1 MRFWLVLYNPLLSG
15 GFMSLL
21 TAQNLTFGFLDGVLF
36 KGAAFKVEE
45 TDRIGLIGANG
56 TGKTSL
62 FKLIIGKYS
71 PNEGGIVRG
80 KDVRIGYME
89 QYLECDDNQTLYDE
103 ALTVFSDV
111 TRMEEELE
119 EITQKLLSDS
129 SIELIEKQIKLTEEI
144 ERRDGLI
151 YKAKTK
157 SALLGLGFSEND
169 LNLKVN
175 SLSGGQRSKL
185 SLCKLLLS
193 NTNLLLLDEPT
204 NNLDIDAV
212 TWLEDFL
219 IKYKGAIIVVSH
231 DRYFLDKVT
240 TSTMEI
246 AHKKLT
252 LTTGNYTVFQKIKAE
267 RELTIEREYEK
278 TIAEIKRIEG
288 IIEQQKRFNQ
298 ARNYVTIAS
307 KEKQIERLK
316 ETLVIPD
323 KALKSVYF
331 SFKTDIRTGDE
342 VVSIKDLAK
351 SFPNKQLFSNFN
363 LSVFREEKVFLL
375 GPNGCGKSTFLKIL
389 NKEVQQDYGTFRFGS
404 NVKIGYFDQNID
416 KLHSDKTVLD
426 EVWDMYRHMTET
438 EIRSA
443 LAMFLFCGEDV
454 FKKVSLLSGGE
465 RAKISLLK
473 IMLSKPN
480 FLILDEPTNHL
491 DITSREV
498 LENALLD
505 FDGTMLVVSHDRY
518 FINKLA
524 TKTVYLTHNG
534 AVNIDGNYDSYLEY
548 RQNNAESE
556 KIVAEK
562 KPVVN
567 DYKLRKERASNERKR
582 KTRISKLEAEIEEI
596 EIKSATLETEIS
608 SPEISA
614 NYETLLEYTNNLNTL
629 RTMLEEMYTEWEEL
643 QAEE

>member
-1 MRFWLVLYNPLLSG
+1 
-15 GFMSLL
+15 MSLL

-45 TDRIGLIGANG
+45 NDKIGLIGANG

-62 FKLIIGKYS
+62 FKLIIGTYT

-89 QYLECDDNQTLYDE
+89 QYLECDDNQTLYNE

-111 TRMEEELE
+111 ARMEEELE
-119 EITQKLLSDS
+119 EINERLLTES
-129 SIELIEKQIKLTEEI
+129 SIELIEKQVKLTEEI
-144 ERRDGLI
+144 ERRDGLV

-157 SALLGLGFSEND
+157 SALIGLGFSEKD
-169 LNLKVN
+169 LDLKVN

-193 NTNLLLLDEPT
+193 DTNLLLLDEPT

-212 TWLEDFL
+212 NWLEDFL
-219 IKYKGAIIVVSH
+219 IKYKGAVIVVSH
-231 DRYFLDKVT
+231 DRYFLDKIT

-252 LTTGNYTVFQKIKAE
+252 LTTGNYSVFQKLKAE

-278 TIAEIKRIEG
+278 TITEIKRIEG

-298 ARNYVTIAS
+298 ARNYITIAS

-316 ETLVIPD
+316 ETLVVPD
-323 KALKSVYF
+323 KALKSIHF
-331 SFKTDIRTGDE
+331 SFKTDVRTGDE
-342 VVSIKDLAK
+342 VVNVKDLSK
-351 SFPNKQLFSNFN
+351 SFPDKKLFSNLN
-363 LSVFREEKVFLL
+363 LSVFREDRVFLL

-389 NKEVQQDYGTFRFGS
+389 NKEVSQDYGTFRFGS

-426 EVWDMYRHMTET
+426 EVWDMYRFMTET

-454 FKKVSLLSGGE
+454 YKKVSLLSGGE

-498 LENALLD
+498 LENALSD
-505 FDGTMLVVSHDRY
+505 FDGTMLVVSHDR
-518 FINKLA
+518 
-524 TKTVYLTHNG
+524 
-534 AVNIDGNYDSYLEY
+534 
-548 RQNNAESE
+548 
-556 KIVAEK
+556 
-562 KPVVN
+562 
-567 DYKLRKERASNERKR
+567 
-582 KTRISKLEAEIEEI
+582 
-596 EIKSATLETEIS
+596 
-608 SPEISA
+608 
-614 NYETLLEYTNNLNTL
+614 
-629 RTMLEEMYTEWEEL
+629 
-643 QAEE
+643 

>member
-1 MRFWLVLYNPLLSG
+1 
-15 GFMSLL
+15 MSLL

-45 TDRIGLIGANG
+45 NDKIGLIGANG
-56 TGKTSL
+56 CGKTSL
-62 FKLIIGKYS
+62 FKLIIGTYS
-71 PNEGGIVRG
+71 ANEGGIVRG

-89 QYLECDDNQTLYDE
+89 QYLECDDNQTLYNE
-103 ALTVFSDV
+103 ALTVFNDV
-111 TRMEEELE
+111 AEMEIELE
-119 EITQKLLSDS
+119 EINERLLSES
-129 SIELIEKQIKLTEEI
+129 SIDLIERQVKLTEEI
-144 ERRDGLI
+144 ERRDGLV

-157 SALLGLGFSEND
+157 SALIGLGFSEND
-169 LNLKVN
+169 LDLKVN

-204 NNLDIDAV
+204 NNLDVDAIN
-212 TWLEDFL
+212 WLEDFL
-219 IKYKGAIIVVSH
+219 IKYKGAVIVVSH
-231 DRYFLDKVT
+231 DRYFLDKIT

-246 AHKKLT
+246 SHKKLT
-252 LTTGNYTVFQKIKAE
+252 LTTGNYTVFQKLKAE
-267 RELTIEREYEK
+267 RELTVEREYEK
-278 TIAEIKRIEG
+278 TITEIKRIEG

-298 ARNYVTIAS
+298 ARNYITIAS

-316 ETLVIPD
+316 ETLVVPD
-323 KALKSVYF
+323 KALKSVHF
-331 SFKTDIRTGDE
+331 SFKTDVRTGDE
-342 VVSIKDLAK
+342 VVKVQGLSK
-351 SFPNKQLFSNFN
+351 SFPDKRLFSNFD
-363 LSVFREEKVFLL
+363 LSVYREDRVFLL
-375 GPNGCGKSTFLKIL
+375 GPNGCGKSTFLKII
-389 NKEVQQDYGTFRFGS
+389 NKEVTQDYGTFRFGS

-426 EVWDMYRHMTET
+426 EVWDMYRFMTET

-524 TKTVYLTHNG
+524 TKTVYLTHDG
-534 AVNIDGNYDSYLEY
+534 AVNIDGNYDDYLAY
-548 RQNNAESE
+548 RQNMTVEKAEE
-556 KIVAEK
+556 ATK

-567 DYKLRKERASNERKR
+567 DYKLRKEKASNERKR
-582 KTRISKLEAEIEEI
+582 KTRIAKLEVEIEETENI
-596 EIKSATLETEIS
+596 ISVLEEEIS
-608 SPEISA
+608 NPEISA
-614 NYETLLEYTNNLNTL
+614 SYEKLLEHTNTL
-629 RTMLEEMYTEWEEL
+629 NELRTNLEAMYSEWEEL
-643 QAEE
+643 QSEE

>member
-1 MRFWLVLYNPLLSG
+1 
-15 GFMSLL
+15 MSLL

-45 TDRIGLIGANG
+45 NDRIGLIGANG

-62 FKLIIGKYS
+62 FKLITGEYS

-111 TRMEEELE
+111 AKMEAELE
-119 EITQKLLSDS
+119 EITEKLLSDS
-129 SIELIEKQIKLTEEI
+129 SIELIERQVKLTEDI

-157 SALLGLGFSEND
+157 SALLGLGFSESD
-169 LNLKVN
+169 LILKVN

-219 IKYKGAIIVVSH
+219 IKYKGAVIVVSH

-246 AHKKLT
+246 AHKKIT
-252 LTTGNYTVFQKIKAE
+252 LTTGNYTVFQKLKAE

-278 TIAEIKRIEG
+278 TITEIKRIEG

-298 ARNYVTIAS
+298 ARNYITIAS

-316 ETLVIPD
+316 ETLILPD
-323 KALKSVYF
+323 KALKSVHF
-331 SFKTDIRTGDE
+331 SFKTDVRTGDE
-342 VVSIKDLAK
+342 VLFVKDLSK
-351 SFPNKQLFSNFN
+351 SFPDKLLFTDFN
-363 LSVFREEKVFLL
+363 LSVYREENVFLL

-389 NKEVQQDYGTFRFGS
+389 NKEIQQDYGTFRFGS

-426 EVWDMYRHMTET
+426 EVWDMYRFMTET
-438 EIRSA
+438 EVRNA

-465 RAKISLLK
+465 RAKLSLLK
-473 IMLSKPN
+473 IMLAKPN
-480 FLILDEPTNHL
+480 LLILDEPTNHL

-534 AVNIDGNYDSYLEY
+534 AVNIDGNYDNYLEY
-548 RQNNAESE
+548 RQNSTQT
-556 KIVAEK
+556 AEK
-562 KPVVN
+562 TVEKKTVVN
-567 DYKLRKERASNERKR
+567 DYKLRKEKASNERKR
-582 KTRISKLEAEIEEI
+582 KTRIAKLEVEIEETETEIACLEAEI
-596 EIKSATLETEIS
+596 S
-608 SPEISA
+608 SPQVSA
-614 NYETLLEYTNNLNTL
+614 DYEKLLKYTNNLNEL
-629 RTMLEEMYTEWEEL
+629 KNRLEEMYSEWEEL
-643 QAEE
+643 QTEE

>member
-1 MRFWLVLYNPLLSG
+1 
-15 GFMSLL
+15 MSML

-45 TDRIGLIGANG
+45 NDRIGLIGANG

-62 FKLIIGKYS
+62 FKLIIGDYS
-71 PNEGGIVRG
+71 ANEGGIVRG

-111 TRMEEELE
+111 AQMEADLV
-119 EITQKLLSDS
+119 EITEKLLTDS
-129 SIELIEKQIKLTEEI
+129 SIELIEKQIKLTEDI
-144 ERRDGLI
+144 EHRDGLV
-151 YKAKTK
+151 YKSKTK
-157 SALLGLGFSEND
+157 SALLGLGFSESD

-252 LTTGNYTVFQKIKAE
+252 LTTGNYTVFQKLKAE

-278 TIAEIKRIEG
+278 TITEIKRIEG

-298 ARNYVTIAS
+298 ARNYITIAS

-316 ETLVIPD
+316 ETLVVPD
-323 KALKSVYF
+323 KALKSVHF

-342 VVSIKDLAK
+342 VVSVKDLAK
-351 SFPNKQLFSNFN
+351 CFPDKQLFSKFH
-363 LSVFREEKVFLL
+363 LSVFREDRVFLL

-438 EIRSA
+438 QIRSA

-491 DITSREV
+491 DIASREV

-548 RQNNAESE
+548 RQNIAESE
-556 KIVAEK
+556 KTVTEK
-562 KPVVN
+562 KPVSN
-567 DYKLRKERASNERKR
+567 DYKLRKEKASNERKR
-582 KTRISKLEAEIEEI
+582 KTRISKLETEIEET
-596 EIKSATLETEIS
+596 EIKISTVESEIS
-608 SPEISA
+608 SPEVSA
-614 NYETLLEYTNNLNTL
+614 DYTKLLEYTNNLNDL
-629 RTMLEEMYTEWEEL
+629 KNSLEAMYAEWEEL
-643 QAEE
+643 QT

>member
-1 MRFWLVLYNPLLSG
+1 
-15 GFMSLL
+15 MSML

-45 TDRIGLIGANG
+45 NDRIGLIGANG

-62 FKLIIGKYS
+62 FKLIIGDYS
-71 PNEGGIVRG
+71 ANEGGIVRG

-111 TRMEEELE
+111 AQMEADLV
-119 EITQKLLSDS
+119 EITEKLLTDS
-129 SIELIEKQIKLTEEI
+129 SIELIEKQIKLTEDI
-144 ERRDGLI
+144 EHRDGLV
-151 YKAKTK
+151 YKSKTK
-157 SALLGLGFSEND
+157 SALLGLGFSESD

-252 LTTGNYTVFQKIKAE
+252 LTTGNYTVFQKLKAE

-278 TIAEIKRIEG
+278 TITEIKRIEG

-298 ARNYVTIAS
+298 ARNYITIAS

-316 ETLVIPD
+316 ETLVVPD
-323 KALKSVYF
+323 KALKSVHF

-342 VVSIKDLAK
+342 VVSVKDLAK
-351 SFPNKQLFSNFN
+351 CFPDKQLFSKFH
-363 LSVFREEKVFLL
+363 LSVFREDRVFLL

-438 EIRSA
+438 QIRSA

-548 RQNNAESE
+548 RQNIAESE
-556 KIVAEK
+556 KTVTEK
-562 KPVVN
+562 KPVSN
-567 DYKLRKERASNERKR
+567 DYKLRKEKASNERKR
-582 KTRISKLEAEIEEI
+582 KTRISKLETEIEET
-596 EIKSATLETEIS
+596 EIKISTVESEIS
-608 SPEISA
+608 SPEVSA
-614 NYETLLEYTNNLNTL
+614 DYTKLLEYTNNLNDL
-629 RTMLEEMYTEWEEL
+629 KNSLEAMYAEWEEL
-643 QAEE
+643 QT

>member
-1 MRFWLVLYNPLLSG
+1 
-15 GFMSLL
+15 MSLL

-45 TDRIGLIGANG
+45 NDKIGLIGANG

-62 FKLIIGKYS
+62 FKLIIGTYS

-89 QYLECDDNQTLYDE
+89 QYLECDDNQTLYNE
-103 ALTVFSDV
+103 ALTVFDDV
-111 TRMEEELE
+111 AKMEDELE
-119 EITQKLLSDS
+119 EINERLLTESN
-129 SIELIEKQIKLTEEI
+129 IELIEKQVKLTEEI
-144 ERRDGLI
+144 ERRDGLV

-157 SALLGLGFSEND
+157 SALMGLGFSEKD

-212 TWLEDFL
+212 NWLEDFL
-219 IKYKGAIIVVSH
+219 IKYKGAVIVVSH
-231 DRYFLDKVT
+231 DRYFLDKIT

-252 LTTGNYTVFQKIKAE
+252 LTTGNYTVFQKLKAE

-278 TIAEIKRIEG
+278 TMTEIKRIEG

-298 ARNYVTIAS
+298 ARNYITIAS

-316 ETLVIPD
+316 ETLVVPD
-323 KALKSVYF
+323 KALKSVHF

-342 VVSIKDLAK
+342 VVKVQDLSK
-351 SFPNKQLFSNFN
+351 SFPDKKLFSNFN
-363 LSVFREEKVFLL
+363 LSVFREDRVFLL

-389 NKEVQQDYGTFRFGS
+389 NKEHTQDYGTFRFGS

-426 EVWDMYRHMTET
+426 EVWDMYRYLTET

-524 TKTVYLTHNG
+524 NKTVYLTHDG
-534 AVNIDGNYDSYLEY
+534 AVNIDGNYDDYLLFRENSADN
-548 RQNNAESE
+548 QV
-556 KIVAEK
+556 KTTEK

-567 DYKLRKERASNERKR
+567 DYKLRKEKASNERKR
-582 KTRISKLEAEIEEI
+582 KTRISKLEIEIEETENKI
-596 EIKSATLETEIS
+596 SILEVEIS
-608 SPEISA
+608 TPEISA
-614 NYETLLEYTNNLNTL
+614 NYEKLLEHTNNLNEL
-629 RTMLEEMYTEWEEL
+629 RTHLEDMYSEWEQL
-643 QAEE
+643 QTEE

>member
-1 MRFWLVLYNPLLSG
+1 
-15 GFMSLL
+15 MSLL

-36 KGAAFKVEE
+36 KDAAFKVEE
-45 TDRIGLIGANG
+45 TDRVGLIGANG

-62 FKLIIGKYS
+62 FKLIIGEYS

-89 QYLECDDNQTLYDE
+89 QYLECDDGKTLYEE

-111 TRMEEELE
+111 MEMEKQLE
-119 EITQKLLSDS
+119 VLTEKLLNDS
-129 SIELIEKQIKLTEEI
+129 SIDLIEKQIKLTEDI
-144 ERRDGLI
+144 ERRDGLV
-151 YKAKTK
+151 YKAKTR
-157 SALLGLGFSEND
+157 SALLGLGFSEKD
-169 LNLKVN
+169 FDQQV
-175 SLSGGQRSKL
+175 SFLSGGQRSKL

-193 NTNLLLLDEPT
+193 NANLLLLDEPT
-204 NNLDIDAV
+204 NNLDIEAV

-219 IKYKGAIIVVSH
+219 TKYKGAIIVVSH

-246 AHKKLT
+246 SHRKLT
-252 LTTGNYTVFQKIKAE
+252 HTVGNYSVFQKLKAE
-267 RELTIEREYEK
+267 RELYIEREYEK
-278 TIAEIKRIEG
+278 TTAEIKRIEG

-298 ARNYVTIAS
+298 ARNYITIAS

-316 ETLVIPD
+316 ETLIIPD
-323 KALKSVYF
+323 RALKSVHF
-331 SFKTDIRTGDE
+331 SFKTDVRTGDE
-342 VVSIKDLAK
+342 VVSVKDLAK
-351 SFPNKQLFSNFN
+351 SFTDKKLFSNFD
-363 LSVFREEKVFLL
+363 LTVFREDKVFLL

-389 NKEVQQDYGTFRFGS
+389 NKEIQQDSGTYRFGS

-416 KLHSDKTVLD
+416 KLQSDKTVLD
-426 EVWDMYRHMTET
+426 EVWDMYRFMTET

-443 LAMFLFCGEDV
+443 LAMFLFCGDDV
-454 FKKVSLLSGGE
+454 YKKVSLLSGGE

-498 LENALLD
+498 LEDALLN

-524 TKTVYLTHNG
+524 TKIVYLTHDG
-534 AVNIDGNYDSYLEY
+534 AVNIDGNYDNYLEY
-548 RQNNAESE
+548 RQQSESNE
-556 KIVAEK
+556 KNDYSKSK
-562 KPVVN
+562 KPLVN
-567 DYKLRKERASNERKR
+567 DYKLRKEKASNERKR
-582 KTRISKLEAEIEEI
+582 KTKIARLEAEIEET
-596 EIKSATLETEIS
+596 EALVKTLESEIS
-608 SPEISA
+608 SPEISG
-614 NYETLLEYTNNLNTL
+614 NYELLLEYTNNLDDI
-629 RTMLEEMYTEWEEL
+629 RARLESMYSEWEEL
-643 QAEE
+643 QTEE

>member
-1 MRFWLVLYNPLLSG
+1 
-15 GFMSLL
+15 MSLL

-36 KGAAFKVEE
+36 KDAAFKVEE
-45 TDRIGLIGANG
+45 TDRVGLIGANG

-62 FKLIIGKYS
+62 FKLITGEYS
-71 PNEGGIVRG
+71 PVSGGIVRG

-89 QYLECDDNQTLYDE
+89 QYLECEDSQTLYEE
-103 ALTVFSDV
+103 ALTVFADVAAMENELDEINRTLLEKSDGF
-111 TRMEEELE
+111 
-119 EITQKLLSDS
+119 
-129 SIELIEKQIKLTEEI
+129 LIERQARLTEEI

-151 YKAKTK
+151 YRAKTK
-157 SALLGLGFSEND
+157 SALIGLGFSEND
-169 LNLKVN
+169 LNLKVK

-193 NTNLLLLDEPT
+193 NANLLLLDEPT

-219 IKYKGAIIVVSH
+219 SKYRGAVIVVSH

-246 AHKKLT
+246 AHGRLT
-252 LTTGNYTVFQKIKAE
+252 MIKGNYTVFQKIKAE
-267 RELTIEREYEK
+267 RELFIEREYEK
-278 TIAEIKRIEG
+278 TVAEIKRIEG

-298 ARNYVTIAS
+298 ERNYVTIAS
-307 KEKQIERLK
+307 KQKQIDRLK

-323 KALKSVYF
+323 KALKSVNF
-331 SFKTDIRTGDE
+331 SFKTEIRSGDE
-342 VVSIKDLAK
+342 VVDVVDLAK
-351 SFPNKQLFSNFN
+351 SFPDKPLFCYFN
-363 LSVFREEKVFLL
+363 LKIFRDEKVFLL

-389 NKEVQQDYGTFRFGS
+389 NKELRQDFGSFKFGS

-416 KLHSDKTVLD
+416 KLSSDKTVLD
-426 EVWDMYRHMTET
+426 EVWDLYRYMTET

-443 LAMFLFCGEDV
+443 LAMFLFRGEDV
-454 FKKVSLLSGGE
+454 FKKVSALSGGE

-491 DITSREV
+491 DIVSREV

-505 FDGTMLVVSHDRY
+505 FNGTLLVVSHDRY

-524 TKTVYLTHNG
+524 SKTVYLTHDG
-534 AVNIDGNYDSYLEY
+534 AVNIDGNYDAYLLY
-548 RQNNAESE
+548 KAENVDSV
-556 KIVAEK
+556 KNKANVK
-562 KPVVN
+562 KSGVN
-567 DYKLRKERASNERKR
+567 EYKLKKEQASLERKR
-582 KTRISKLEAEIEEI
+582 KTRLTRLEAEITQKEEKI
-596 EIKSATLETEIS
+596 LETEKLLQ
-608 SPEISA
+608 SPEVTA
-614 NYETLLEYTNNLNTL
+614 DYEKLLETTNLLDTL
-629 RTMLEEMYTEWEEL
+629 RQELDGMYLEWEEL
-643 QAEE
+643 QLRDS

>member
-1 MRFWLVLYNPLLSG
+1 
-15 GFMSLL
+15 MSLL

-45 TDRIGLIGANG
+45 NDKIGLIGANG

-62 FKLIIGKYS
+62 FKLIIGTYT

-89 QYLECDDNQTLYDE
+89 QYLECDDNQTLYNE

-111 TRMEEELE
+111 ARMEEELE
-119 EITQKLLSDS
+119 EINERLLTES
-129 SIELIEKQIKLTEEI
+129 SIELIEKQVKLTEEI
-144 ERRDGLI
+144 ERRDGLV

-157 SALLGLGFSEND
+157 SALIGLGFSEKD
-169 LNLKVN
+169 LDLKVN

-193 NTNLLLLDEPT
+193 DTNLLLLDEPT

-212 TWLEDFL
+212 NWLEDFL
-219 IKYKGAIIVVSH
+219 IKYKGAVIVVSH
-231 DRYFLDKVT
+231 DRYFLDKIT

-252 LTTGNYTVFQKIKAE
+252 LTTGNYSVFQKLKAE

-278 TIAEIKRIEG
+278 TITEIKRIEG

-298 ARNYVTIAS
+298 ARNYITIAS

-316 ETLVIPD
+316 ETLVVPD
-323 KALKSVYF
+323 KALKSIHF
-331 SFKTDIRTGDE
+331 SFKTDVRTGDE
-342 VVSIKDLAK
+342 VVNVKDLSK
-351 SFPNKQLFSNFN
+351 SFSDKKLFSNFN
-363 LSVFREEKVFLL
+363 LSVFREDRVFLL

-389 NKEVQQDYGTFRFGS
+389 NKEVNQDYGTFRFGS

-426 EVWDMYRHMTET
+426 EVWDMYRFMTET

-454 FKKVSLLSGGE
+454 YKKVSLLSGGE

-498 LENALLD
+498 LENALSD

-524 TKTVYLTHNG
+524 NKTVYLTHDG
-534 AVNIDGNYDSYLEY
+534 AVNIDGNYDNYLQY
-548 RQNNAESE
+548 RENQNA
-556 KIVAEK
+556 VAVTDKEEK
-562 KPVVN
+562 KPIVN
-567 DYKLRKERASNERKR
+567 DYKLRKEKASNERKR
-582 KTRISKLEAEIEEI
+582 KTRISKLEVEIEETENKI
-596 EIKSATLETEIS
+596 SLLEEEIS
-608 SPEISA
+608 TPEISA
-614 NYETLLEYTNNLNTL
+614 NYEKLLEYTNNLNDL
-629 RTMLEEMYTEWEEL
+629 RTSLEDMYSEWEEL
-643 QAEE
+643 QTEE